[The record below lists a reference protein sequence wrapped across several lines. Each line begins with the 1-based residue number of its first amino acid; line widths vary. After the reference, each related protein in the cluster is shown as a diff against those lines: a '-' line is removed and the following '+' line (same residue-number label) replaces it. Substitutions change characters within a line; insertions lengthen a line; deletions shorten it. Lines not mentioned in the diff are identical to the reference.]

1 MLSLFQLN
9 HHLFFLQSVMY
20 HFSVFVIHLK
30 HQHTVVQQL
39 LEVVEQQYVDAL
51 DELQKLK

>member
-1 MLSLFQLN
+1 MTEKEKQLKMELTHTN
-9 HHLFFLQSVMY
+9 
-20 HFSVFVIHLK
+20 IENKTLK
-30 HQHTVVQQL
+30 RKLEKIEVKEEQ